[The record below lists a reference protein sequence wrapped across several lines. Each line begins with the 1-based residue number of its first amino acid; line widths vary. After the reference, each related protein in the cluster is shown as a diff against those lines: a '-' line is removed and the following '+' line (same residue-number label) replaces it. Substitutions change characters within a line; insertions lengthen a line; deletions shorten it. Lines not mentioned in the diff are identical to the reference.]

1 MEQSLNPSSSAMGRP
16 GSWGGWGG
24 PAPLLMGTSMP
35 SWEHPS
41 VCIPGGSTGKVK
53 LPGGQIQE
61 GNIQNQ
67 TNQEPPGQRGWE
79 SQHQTHLQDAEE
91 VFNLPNWRKI

>member
-1 MEQSLNPSSSAMGRP
+1 MGGPGPSSHGHIHALVGASLCLHP
-16 GSWGGWGG
+16 WGKHG
-24 PAPLLMGTSMP
+24 
-35 SWEHPS
+35 E
-41 VCIPGGSTGKVK
+41 GKTV
-53 LPGGQIQE
+53 PGGQIQE

-67 TNQEPPGQRGWE
+67 INQEPPGQRGWE